1 MKFWRFKLRKTAKIG
16 PFLGQKTVF
25 CDFDWSHSDISH
37 RDLAKSI
44 LRSKL
49 RLETSEFGLRSAEQI
64 IPAISLD
71 YSPRSA

>member
-16 PFLGQKTVF
+16 PFLGQKTF
-25 CDFDWSHSDISH
+25 CDFDWSHSDKSH

-44 LRSKL
+44 LWPKL
-49 RLETSEFGLRSAEQI
+49 RLGTSEFGLRSAEQI

-71 YSPRSA
+71 Y